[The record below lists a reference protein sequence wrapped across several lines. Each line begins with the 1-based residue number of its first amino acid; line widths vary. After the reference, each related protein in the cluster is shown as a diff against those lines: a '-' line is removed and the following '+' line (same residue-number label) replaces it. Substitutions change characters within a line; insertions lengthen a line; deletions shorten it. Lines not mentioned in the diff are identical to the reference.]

1 LKLGAKFEGK
11 LRNHGFRQDG
21 SIRDTVL
28 YSIISSEWP
37 AVKKGLEARVESFA
51 KS

>member
-1 LKLGAKFEGK
+1 LKLGAKFEGR

-21 SIRDTVL
+21 SIRDTML

-37 AVKKGLEARVESFA
+37 TVKKGLEARIESFVV
-51 KS
+51 S